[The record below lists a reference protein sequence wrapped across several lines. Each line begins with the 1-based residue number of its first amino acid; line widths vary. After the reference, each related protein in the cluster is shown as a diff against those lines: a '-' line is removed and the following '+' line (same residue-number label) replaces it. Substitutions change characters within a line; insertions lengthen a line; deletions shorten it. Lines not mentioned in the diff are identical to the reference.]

1 VTWARIEP
9 ASNRSDGFLVD
20 FENSALYARPNCEM
34 IRSYPGQTKDPV
46 MIPKSQQLSVA
57 RKSCVVKCSVMK
69 SGKDLRDSKGRSIES
84 TSPKEVMAVMFVMVE
99 AASGAFRLRLVS
111 NDDLIRDLKAQG
123 AMEGFLA
130 DGSTLCRIS

>member
-1 VTWARIEP
+1 
-9 ASNRSDGFLVD
+9 
-20 FENSALYARPNCEM
+20 
-34 IRSYPGQTKDPV
+34 

-130 DGSTLCRIS
+130 DVDQLYAEFRSRFEETGTPRRLN

>member
-1 VTWARIEP
+1 
-9 ASNRSDGFLVD
+9 
-20 FENSALYARPNCEM
+20 
-34 IRSYPGQTKDPV
+34 

-130 DGSTLCRIS
+130 DVDQLYAEFRSRFENSGTPRRLN

>member
-1 VTWARIEP
+1 
-9 ASNRSDGFLVD
+9 
-20 FENSALYARPNCEM
+20 
-34 IRSYPGQTKDPV
+34 
-46 MIPKSQQLSVA
+46 
-57 RKSCVVKCSVMK
+57 MK
-69 SGKDLRDSKGRSIES
+69 SGKDLRDSKGRSIDS

-130 DGSTLCRIS
+130 DVDQLYAEFRSRFEETGTPRHLN

>member
-1 VTWARIEP
+1 
-9 ASNRSDGFLVD
+9 
-20 FENSALYARPNCEM
+20 
-34 IRSYPGQTKDPV
+34 
-46 MIPKSQQLSVA
+46 
-57 RKSCVVKCSVMK
+57 MK

-130 DGSTLCRIS
+130 DVDQLYAEFRSRFEETGTPRHLN

>member
-1 VTWARIEP
+1 
-9 ASNRSDGFLVD
+9 
-20 FENSALYARPNCEM
+20 
-34 IRSYPGQTKDPV
+34 
-46 MIPKSQQLSVA
+46 
-57 RKSCVVKCSVMK
+57 MK
-69 SGKDLRDSKGRSIES
+69 SGKDLRDSKGRSIDS

-130 DGSTLCRIS
+130 DVDQLYAEFRSRFEETGTPRRLN

>member
-1 VTWARIEP
+1 
-9 ASNRSDGFLVD
+9 
-20 FENSALYARPNCEM
+20 
-34 IRSYPGQTKDPV
+34 
-46 MIPKSQQLSVA
+46 
-57 RKSCVVKCSVMK
+57 MK

-130 DGSTLCRIS
+130 DVDQLYAEFRSRFEDLGI

>member
-1 VTWARIEP
+1 
-9 ASNRSDGFLVD
+9 
-20 FENSALYARPNCEM
+20 
-34 IRSYPGQTKDPV
+34 
-46 MIPKSQQLSVA
+46 
-57 RKSCVVKCSVMK
+57 MK

-130 DGSTLCRIS
+130 DVDQLYAEFRSRFEETGTPRRLN